1 MDSAFAPDGGNLSY
15 IESLYQSFLDDPES
29 VPEEWKIIFQT
40 ESSRQL
46 NQATL
51 RQHQIAKERATI
63 KAKLQTS
70 QDEGNE
76 QIEKQDKKDEEEH
89 LEIDC
94 EVISYGG
101 VKYLLDKKNNIY
113 SYPDENEQYF
123 FVGKKVNDY
132 IKFDKRYKDMI
143 DSK

>member
-15 IESLYQSFLDDPES
+15 IESLYQSFLDDPDS

-63 KAKLQTS
+63 KTKA
-70 QDEGNE
+70 
-76 QIEKQDKKDEEEH
+76 IEIFE
-89 LEIDC
+89 
-94 EVISYGG
+94 
-101 VKYLLDKKNNIY
+101 
-113 SYPDENEQYF
+113 
-123 FVGKKVNDY
+123 VGKGIRVL
-132 IKFDKRYKDMI
+132 
-143 DSK
+143 

>member
-1 MDSAFAPDGGNLSY
+1 MSTESENIKIANLIRLSRKRRKKKLKRTHKSILGGGGKSLSKRSD
-15 IESLYQSFLDDPES
+15 ISKSVVKKSNVKNS
-29 VPEEWKIIFQT
+29 VP
-40 ESSRQL
+40 
-46 NQATL
+46 N
-51 RQHQIAKERATI
+51 
-63 KAKLQTS
+63 
-70 QDEGNE
+70 DE
-76 QIEKQDKKDEEEH
+76 DKKDEEEH

-143 DSK
+143 ESK

>member
-1 MDSAFAPDGGNLSY
+1 MSTESENIKIANLIRLSRKRRKKKLKRTHKSILSGGGKSISKRDNRSK
-15 IESLYQSFLDDPES
+15 SVVKKSNVKNS
-29 VPEEWKIIFQT
+29 VP
-40 ESSRQL
+40 
-46 NQATL
+46 N
-51 RQHQIAKERATI
+51 
-63 KAKLQTS
+63 
-70 QDEGNE
+70 DE
-76 QIEKQDKKDEEEH
+76 DKKDEEEN